1 MRENIQ
7 YQLWYSFYLGASQIL
22 RISSVQWTTSQ
33 QTLMSPKLS
42 VQSEVST
49 DNNILVS
56 VRFEMICKKLFW
68 VERVT
73 DQFKILC
80 RHMFNLLWQLFIWGQ
95 LICWLCCNSW
105 PFGVGGFSPIELD
118 CFWKRN
124 VLCYV
129 RMVDSP
135 GFQTSQYV
143 VLGTTHTARLGT
155 INMWVWYMVV
165 FWEFKCKSVVL
176 YVFQQWELGRVSV
189 DFILSI
195 WIGKKNVSTWV
206 LILVV
211 QIL

>member
-22 RISSVQWTTSQ
+22 RISSVPWTTSQ

-105 PFGVGGFSPIELD
+105 PFRGVFPHWAWLFLEKIYSVLLENGGESWFPDIIVCCLRYHPHSKTGDYKYVGLVYGGFLRI
-118 CFWKRN
+118 
-124 VLCYV
+124 
-129 RMVDSP
+129 
-135 GFQTSQYV
+135 
-143 VLGTTHTARLGT
+143 
-155 INMWVWYMVV
+155 
-165 FWEFKCKSVVL
+165 
-176 YVFQQWELGRVSV
+176 
-189 DFILSI
+189 
-195 WIGKKNVSTWV
+195 
-206 LILVV
+206 
-211 QIL
+211 